1 MGIFDWFGERKA
13 AKALDLT
20 VEQYREFKEFEAS
33 DKLTIWEYRAY
44 LKDAADRMGLR
55 AYLNLHRQEN
65 VKSAGATAPA
75 KAVSKPAA
83 VKQSDII
90 SPESTKKSDD
100 ESAVVLPLKHTIT
113 KEDVPLE
120 AKPMII
126 PEGVCEIEPFAFN
139 EARCTSIVIPGTI
152 KKVGM
157 YAFSDAVLLKTVKLN
172 EGFTEIGESMFSKCN
187 ALENINWPESLI
199 KIGKNAF
206 YSCKLKNIQLPDGLQ
221 SIGNCAFAFCEAL
234 EKVYVPDSVTDL
246 HEHAF
251 LACNDLR
258 EISLPFHLKDVLAS
272 YFPCKIRV
280 DSKPV
285 SATVSSGNGSVSA
298 PAKTGVVSAPAKS
311 GVVAP
316 SKAGAVSAP
325 VKSGV
330 VAPSKAGVVSGPA
343 KSGAVAPSKAGAV
356 SAPVKSGTTAP
367 AKARTASSIEK
378 KETKQTATSSAIS
391 KTKGDAEVLQVAD
404 IYIYD
409 GCWSMD
415 VPAGCQVNALDEGWE
430 LRSAGET
437 VFAIEKRVKPITFKN
452 GKTLVMRDDAQMQI
466 RVRIPAS
473 YARYELMAS
482 VSVGKSHYS
491 VQMKWDDSE
500 IEDAEAVFRYE
511 LFMRTVGS
519 IKLPGEDC
527 TNGYHFE
534 QMHPLLPDVQ
544 VAFPGESKIGKGKEL
559 FNDGKIRVTVT
570 KGPVAET
577 REKADAA
584 AADYHRLILGQLS
597 DAAWTETFSIF
608 MDCSKYL
615 IADAACKKKRL
626 LVVTDPNNN
635 RQVMLCVEDID
646 SASNHEKDAAFFAKC
661 MYDSIVLTPKINY
674 PVAPV
679 MAAPDRLSAYPSE
692 RMMEKMYHMMQA
704 SRDKS
709 ITELD
714 NGVTVQS
721 FNMRSD
727 IDLRCTPIRRVLV
740 EHTTTLQMNDEQ
752 WEQARMM
759 GLAQEDDLPYM
770 ASARKY
776 AEVFRVN
783 RDVFDFR
790 HDRENEIMEGC
801 IESHSDLHSLCS
813 FAYAMEYARR
823 AIPGTEEQKNYI
835 VAYAQS
841 TSGERLSMPW
851 SYASGLCNAPDC
863 YVAYVRE
870 QNIQQISGNGWTYV
884 SLEALQR
891 DLAALQPTM
900 EQIHQLLSA
909 GRDHSEALGD
919 PLSDL
924 LYVWCTL
931 ALASKEPFVIL
942 EGPTHCSF
950 KWLGDP
956 AAAVREPSMAENF
969 YEIESRHLVR
979 QLGVSKETR
988 QMGTKSA
995 SAAIKVG
1002 LAMQDPEAA
1011 EYARAHLDEDA
1022 VVSFAGKHFVLSG
1035 YEDNMEGEEA
1045 QQIKAHG
1052 GILHSKMVKSADYLV
1067 VRLETCG
1074 RSKLNKALEWRE
1086 KGSRVQIISD
1096 EMLKEAL
1103 Y

>member
-430 LRSAGET
+430 LRSAGE
-437 VFAIEKRVKPITFKN
+437 N
-452 GKTLVMRDDAQMQI
+452 GI
-466 RVRIPAS
+466 C
-473 YARYELMAS
+473 
-482 VSVGKSHYS
+482 H
-491 VQMKWDDSE
+491 
-500 IEDAEAVFRYE
+500 
-511 LFMRTVGS
+511 
-519 IKLPGEDC
+519 
-527 TNGYHFE
+527 
-534 QMHPLLPDVQ
+534 
-544 VAFPGESKIGKGKEL
+544 
-559 FNDGKIRVTVT
+559 
-570 KGPVAET
+570 
-577 REKADAA
+577 
-584 AADYHRLILGQLS
+584 
-597 DAAWTETFSIF
+597 
-608 MDCSKYL
+608 
-615 IADAACKKKRL
+615 
-626 LVVTDPNNN
+626 
-635 RQVMLCVEDID
+635 
-646 SASNHEKDAAFFAKC
+646 
-661 MYDSIVLTPKINY
+661 
-674 PVAPV
+674 
-679 MAAPDRLSAYPSE
+679 
-692 RMMEKMYHMMQA
+692 
-704 SRDKS
+704 
-709 ITELD
+709 
-714 NGVTVQS
+714 
-721 FNMRSD
+721 
-727 IDLRCTPIRRVLV
+727 
-740 EHTTTLQMNDEQ
+740 
-752 WEQARMM
+752 
-759 GLAQEDDLPYM
+759 
-770 ASARKY
+770 
-776 AEVFRVN
+776 
-783 RDVFDFR
+783 
-790 HDRENEIMEGC
+790 
-801 IESHSDLHSLCS
+801 
-813 FAYAMEYARR
+813 
-823 AIPGTEEQKNYI
+823 
-835 VAYAQS
+835 
-841 TSGERLSMPW
+841 
-851 SYASGLCNAPDC
+851 
-863 YVAYVRE
+863 
-870 QNIQQISGNGWTYV
+870 
-884 SLEALQR
+884 
-891 DLAALQPTM
+891 
-900 EQIHQLLSA
+900 
-909 GRDHSEALGD
+909 
-919 PLSDL
+919 
-924 LYVWCTL
+924 
-931 ALASKEPFVIL
+931 
-942 EGPTHCSF
+942 
-950 KWLGDP
+950 
-956 AAAVREPSMAENF
+956 
-969 YEIESRHLVR
+969 
-979 QLGVSKETR
+979 
-988 QMGTKSA
+988 
-995 SAAIKVG
+995 
-1002 LAMQDPEAA
+1002 
-1011 EYARAHLDEDA
+1011 
-1022 VVSFAGKHFVLSG
+1022 
-1035 YEDNMEGEEA
+1035 
-1045 QQIKAHG
+1045 
-1052 GILHSKMVKSADYLV
+1052 
-1067 VRLETCG
+1067 
-1074 RSKLNKALEWRE
+1074 
-1086 KGSRVQIISD
+1086 
-1096 EMLKEAL
+1096 
-1103 Y
+1103 